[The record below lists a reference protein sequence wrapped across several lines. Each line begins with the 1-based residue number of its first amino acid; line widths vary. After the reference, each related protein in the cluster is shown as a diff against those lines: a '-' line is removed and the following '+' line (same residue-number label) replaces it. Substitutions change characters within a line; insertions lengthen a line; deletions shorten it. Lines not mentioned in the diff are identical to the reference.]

1 MICSTCR
8 AAGTINQRGLWLA
21 EHDRPVEADKQF
33 VVASEMHEECDQPQ
47 GCNCQHSVGAKLVN
61 RESGEM

>member
-8 AAGTINQRGLWLA
+8 AAGTINQRGLWLID
-21 EHDRPVEADKQF
+21 HDRPLEADKQF
-33 VVASEMHEECDQPQ
+33 GISFNMHEECEQPN
-47 GCNCQHSVGAKLVN
+47 GCNCQHSVGMKLVN